1 MEEIVQ
7 ICVFLPRRLN
17 SLIVETRIAATT
29 ARDSWRTCIA
39 ARVERAVLSD
49 YREVLLVVVVA

>member
-1 MEEIVQ
+1 VQ

-17 SLIVETRIAATT
+17 SLIVETLIAATT